1 MLVLLP
7 PSEGKTAPRRGA
19 PLNLAGMTAPE
30 LTAGRAAALDALVE
44 LCTADPVKAADVLD
58 IGTTQHDEIT
68 RNAALHSAPT
78 AVAAKVYT
86 GVLYATLD
94 PATITGPAKRRLNR
108 WVLVQSAL
116 FGLVGLG
123 DRIPAYRLS
132 GTVSLPGV
140 GTMASHWRTAM
151 RSALPELAGRGLV
164 IDLRSTTYATFW
176 RGDHRTVTLR
186 VLQEVGG
193 RRMVVSHFNKAT
205 KGRIVRALVSDGG
218 TPRNAHE
225 LVDHLGALGWRA
237 EHQSP
242 RRVDVVVVE
251 L

>member
-19 PLNLAGMTAPE
+19 PLNLESMTAPE

-44 LCTADPVKAADVLD
+44 LCRADPIKAADVLD
-58 IGTTQHDEIT
+58 LGPTQYDEIA
-68 RNAALHSAPT
+68 RNATLPTAPT

-116 FGLVGLG
+116 FGLVGMG

-132 GTVSLPGV
+132 GDVSLPGV
-140 GTMASHWRTAM
+140 GTMASHWRTSM
-151 RSALPELAGRGLV
+151 RSVLPTLARRGLV
-164 IDLRSTTYATFW
+164 VDLRSTTYAAFW

-186 VLQEVGG
+186 VLQEVSG

-205 KGRIVRALVSDGG
+205 KGRIVRALVTDGG

-225 LVDHLGALGWRA
+225 LVEHLGALGWQA
-237 EHQSP
+237 EQQSP
-242 RRVDVVVVE
+242 RQVDVVVAE